1 MINWR
6 LKGRRGKVLSIG
18 LVLLGIIVVIGYL
31 TSGNQEEAGK
41 REQEKTRV
49 LKTAD
54 LEKEKWRASSE
65 KEIDKLKNSQKELLK
80 EIKSLQDKLSA
91 KEEKEISLSPP
102 PPLSPAKNVFSP
114 PPPPP
119 PPTFGNGKG
128 TLEKI
133 PSQIRVFSPEN
144 VSIVSGQA
152 QINPQIEGST
162 VAKGNWIPSGS
173 FVQGILLSGLDA
185 PTGVQSRSNPYPVLI
200 RLSEPANLPNL
211 RRLDVRECFATG
223 GGYGDLASERA
234 YIRLETISC
243 VLKSGRVIDT
253 QVKGY
258 VAGEDGK
265 VGIRGRLISKQGQ
278 FLSRALLAGFASG
291 IGQAFSSFSTV
302 TSIGAGGT
310 VTVGPDELKD
320 MGVVG
325 AGGGVSRAAEKLADY
340 YLKLADEVFPVVEID
355 SGRTVDVV
363 VLEGKEL
370 TPRGR
375 LISGEVE
382 DIIPEGITNSSY
394 ESDEEKEPSQID
406 ISYFSNLPPANL
418 PASTS
423 NDVKPKKL
431 GFFQEGDVTKKPD
444 EEKAKERSFLKEDKS
459 GKRSN
464 LELEILKKLEEGK
477 R

>member
-1 MINWR
+1 MISSR
-6 LKGRRGKVLSIG
+6 LKGRRGKVLGIG
-18 LVLLGIIVVIGYL
+18 LVLLGIIIVIALL
-31 TSGNQEEAGK
+31 TSGEEEEARK

-65 KEIDKLKNSQKELLK
+65 KEIDKLKKSQKELLK
-80 EIKSLQDKLSA
+80 EIKSLKDQLSA
-91 KEEKEISLSPP
+91 KEEKESSPP
-102 PPLSPAKNVFSP
+102 LPPLTPGKNVFSP

-119 PPTFGNGKG
+119 PPTFENGKG
-128 TLEKI
+128 TLEKL
-133 PSQIRVFSPEN
+133 PSQIRMFSPETA
-144 VSIVSGQA
+144 SIVSGQA
-152 QINPQIEGST
+152 QISPQKEEATLG
-162 VAKGNWIPSGS
+162 KGNWIPSGS
-173 FVQGILLSGLDA
+173 FVKGILLSGLDA
-185 PTGVQSRSNPYPVLI
+185 PTGVQARSNPYPVLI

-211 RRLDVRECFATG
+211 RRLDVKECFATG

-243 VLKSGRVIDT
+243 VLKSGKVIDT

-320 MGVVG
+320 IGVVA
-325 AGGGVSRAAEKLADY
+325 AGGGVSKAAEKLADY

-375 LISGEVE
+375 LISGEAK
-382 DIIPEGITNSSY
+382 DTIPDDITNS
-394 ESDEEKEPSQID
+394 EPWEID
-406 ISYFSNLPPANL
+406 ISSFSNLPSENL

-423 NDVKPKKL
+423 SDLKPKKL
-431 GFFQEGDVTKKPD
+431 GVFRKGDINKKPE
-444 EEKAKERSFLKEDKS
+444 EEKSKERGFLEKNKPKEQ
-459 GKRSN
+459 RN

>member
-1 MINWR
+1 M
-6 LKGRRGKVLSIG
+6 
-18 LVLLGIIVVIGYL
+18 
-31 TSGNQEEAGK
+31 
-41 REQEKTRV
+41 
-49 LKTAD
+49 
-54 LEKEKWRASSE
+54 
-65 KEIDKLKNSQKELLK
+65 
-80 EIKSLQDKLSA
+80 
-91 KEEKEISLSPP
+91 
-102 PPLSPAKNVFSP
+102 
-114 PPPPP
+114 
-119 PPTFGNGKG
+119 
-128 TLEKI
+128 
-133 PSQIRVFSPEN
+133 
-144 VSIVSGQA
+144 
-152 QINPQIEGST
+152 
-162 VAKGNWIPSGS
+162 
-173 FVQGILLSGLDA
+173 
-185 PTGVQSRSNPYPVLI
+185 LI

-211 RRLDVRECFATG
+211 RRLDVKECFATG

-243 VLKSGRVIDT
+243 VLKSGKVIDT

-302 TSIGAGGT
+302 TSIGAGGA

-320 MGVVG
+320 IGIAG

-375 LISGEVE
+375 LTSSEAKE
-382 DIIPEGITNSSY
+382 TIPEGITSSSY
-394 ESDEEKEPSQID
+394 VSDEEKEHSQID
-406 ISYFSNLPPANL
+406 ISAFSNLPPANL

-423 NDVKPKKL
+423 SEEKPKKL
-431 GFFQEGDVTKKPD
+431 GFFEDSTFSKKPE
-444 EEKAKERSFLKEDKS
+444 EEKSKERSYLEENKPKEQS
-459 GKRSN
+459 Y

>member
-6 LKGRRGKVLSIG
+6 LKGRRGKVLGIG
-18 LVLLGIIVVIGYL
+18 LLLLGIIIVIGLL
-31 TSGNQEEAGK
+31 TSGKQKEAGK

-54 LEKEKWRASSE
+54 LEKEKWRASAE

-91 KEEKEISLSPP
+91 KEEKESSLSPP
-102 PPLSPAKNVFSP
+102 MPPLSPAKNVFSP

-119 PPTFGNGKG
+119 PTTFGSGKG

-133 PSQIRVFSPEN
+133 PSQIRVFSPETA
-144 VSIVSGQA
+144 SIVSGQA
-152 QINPQIEGST
+152 QINPQKEESA
-162 VAKGNWIPSGS
+162 VAKGNWMPSGS
-173 FVQGILLSGLDA
+173 FVKGILLSGLDA

-211 RRLDVRECFATG
+211 RRLDVKECFATG

-243 VLKSGRVIDT
+243 VLKSGKVIDT

-320 MGVVG
+320 IGIAG

-375 LISGEVE
+375 LISGEAKE
-382 DIIPEGITNSSY
+382 TIPEGTTNSSY
-394 ESDEEKEPSQID
+394 ESDEEKEHMEID
-406 ISYFSNLPPANL
+406 ISPPSLIFHRQICLLLPVVRKNQK
-418 PASTS
+418 SW
-423 NDVKPKKL
+423 V
-431 GFFQEGDVTKKPD
+431 
-444 EEKAKERSFLKEDKS
+444 FLRPLTLLRNQRRKNRKRQVFLRKIS
-459 GKRSN
+459 QGKRVTWS
-464 LELEILKKLEEGK
+464 
-477 R
+477 